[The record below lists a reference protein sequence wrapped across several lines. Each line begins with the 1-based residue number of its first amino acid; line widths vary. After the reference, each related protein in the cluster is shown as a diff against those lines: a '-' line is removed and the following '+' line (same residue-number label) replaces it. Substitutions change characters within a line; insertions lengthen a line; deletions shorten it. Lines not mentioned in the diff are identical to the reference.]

1 MVYLSV
7 LGLYL
12 GDNKKC
18 QQQDRFSFK
27 KLLAINGL
35 RLQANKLM
43 AILQDEEWLKGYI
56 FEI

>member
-7 LGLYL
+7 SGLYL
-12 GDNKKC
+12 GDNKKS
-18 QQQDRFSFK
+18 QQRDRFSSK
-27 KLLAINGL
+27 KLLAMNGL
-35 RLQANKLM
+35 TLQANKLM